1 MMSAAPLFTTEF
13 WIVVVVL
20 NSSLVIGLVI
30 GGIFDH
36 QCRRREEDAFE
47 MQVRTAQERYP
58 QLHLE

>member
-1 MMSAAPLFTTEF
+1 MLSAAPLFTTEF

-20 NSSLVIGLVI
+20 NSSLVIGLVV

-36 QCRRREEDAFE
+36 QRRHREEDAFE